1 MKKFLFF
8 PFLIAAACAPAMA
21 QTQTQ
26 AQAQQPI
33 RIKCGGTSYTDS
45 KGQVW
50 QTDYG
55 FNSGRSGK
63 YSGIVSGTTDPRLY
77 QTDRYTT
84 SIGTPLIYSFPV
96 VTGTYHV
103 NLYFA
108 ETNPNY
114 QRVGGRVFNV
124 KMEGNVVFQN
134 LDVYAAAGANNA
146 LVRGADVLV
155 TDGIMTIEFDDVV
168 QNADIDAI
176 EITQTIAM
184 PQMRLTFIYP
194 DGTPVTGSLNYQV
207 TPSSTSGGAA
217 GAGTSF
223 GGSQPLVSG
232 QATCLLLNS
241 PQVLGLVG
249 PLNVNLSLT
258 DASGNTLWQIVLALN
273 PSNVN
278 FAAVAST
285 TLQVVVQ
292 KP

>member
-1 MKKFLFF
+1 VKKFLFF
-8 PFLIAAACAPAMA
+8 CFLVASACTSSVA
-21 QTQTQ
+21 QT
-26 AQAQQPI
+26 QQPI
-33 RIKCGGTSYTDS
+33 RVRCGGSAYTDS

-50 QTDYG
+50 LADYG
-55 FNSGRSGK
+55 FNGGRTGK
-63 YSGIVSGTTDPRLY
+63 YSGSVSGTTDPKLY
-77 QTDRYTT
+77 QTDRYAY
-84 SIGTPLIYSFPV
+84 SNGTPLIYSFPV

-108 ETNPNY
+108 ETNSTF
-114 QRVGGRVFNV
+114 QTAGARVFNV

-134 LDVYAAAGANNA
+134 LDIYSAAGANNA
-146 LVRGADVLV
+146 LVRGADILV
-155 TDGIMTIEFDDVV
+155 TDGLVNIEFDNVV
-168 QNADIDAI
+168 QNAEIDAI
-176 EITQTIAM
+176 EITQTVAM

-194 DGTPVTGSLNYQV
+194 DGTPVTGSLNYQI
-207 TPSSTSGGAA
+207 TPSATSSGATTAA
-217 GAGTSF
+217 GVSM

-241 PQVLGLVG
+241 PQVLGLIG

-258 DASGNTLWQIVLALN
+258 DTSGNTLWQIVLALN

-292 KP
+292 KPS